1 MDSPHHRAPVCVCA
15 WQARR
20 LKAIESKFLS
30 IVSKD
35 DTATA
40 DGDRQP
46 SWLDRVAWNEQ
57 GLAPAIAQSV
67 ATQRVLTLAWMNR
80 ESLAATVES
89 GYATYWSRSRG
100 KLWRKGESS
109 GNLQRVAE
117 VRLDCD
123 NDALL
128 LRVEQVGG
136 VVCHTGRESCF
147 FQLHEDGRWVTR
159 DPVIVDPE
167 DMYGLHE

>member
-1 MDSPHHRAPVCVCA
+1 MN
-15 WQARR
+15 
-20 LKAIESKFLS
+20 
-30 IVSKD
+30 D
-35 DTATA
+35 DNHATA
-40 DGDRQP
+40 DDATRP
-46 SWLDRVAWNEQ
+46 EWLEHVAWNEQ

-67 ATQRVLTLAWMNR
+67 DTQRVLTLAWMNR
-80 ESLAATVES
+80 ESLAATLES
-89 GYATYWSRSRG
+89 GLATYWSRSRG

-109 GNLQRVAE
+109 GNIQRIVE

-136 VVCHTGRESCF
+136 VACHTGRESCF
-147 FQLHEDGRWVTR
+147 FQVHEDGRWMTR
-159 DPVIVDPE
+159 DPVIVDPQ

>member
-1 MDSPHHRAPVCVCA
+1 MN
-15 WQARR
+15 
-20 LKAIESKFLS
+20 
-30 IVSKD
+30 D
-35 DTATA
+35 DNPATSNPA
-40 DGDRQP
+40 VQP
-46 SWLDRVAWNEQ
+46 EWLERVAWNEQ
-57 GLAPAIAQSV
+57 GLVPAIAQSV
-67 ATQRVLTLAWMNR
+67 ETQRVLTLAWMNR
-80 ESLAATVES
+80 ESLAATLES
-89 GYATYWSRSRG
+89 GLATYWSRSRG

-109 GNLQRVAE
+109 GNIQRIVE

-136 VVCHTGRESCF
+136 VACHTGRESCF
-147 FQLHEDGRWVTR
+147 FQVFQDGRWITR